1 MKRGK
6 VIRTDGISLPD
17 AQDMKDIGEAG
28 YSYLGILETD
38 ERERERNEEKEMEN
52 KFYKEYLRWLRLILR
67 SKLNGKKI
75 MAVNT
80 WAVYVMRYGADE

>member
-38 ERERERNEEKEMEN
+38 EREKEMEN
-52 KFYKEYLRWLRLILR
+52 KFCKEYLRWLRLILR
-67 SKLNGKKI
+67 SKLNGKK
-75 MAVNT
+75 N
-80 WAVYVMRYGADE
+80 

>member
-38 ERERERNEEKEMEN
+38 ERERERNEE
-52 KFYKEYLRWLRLILR
+52 
-67 SKLNGKKI
+67 
-75 MAVNT
+75 
-80 WAVYVMRYGADE
+80 

>member
-38 ERERERNEEKEMEN
+38 ERERERNGE
-52 KFYKEYLRWLRLILR
+52 
-67 SKLNGKKI
+67 
-75 MAVNT
+75 
-80 WAVYVMRYGADE
+80 